1 LLEYSRFMLFQTGSN
16 TPPNGQIVIGKKNQ
30 SPYPPEQFFGLI
42 DEVAVYN
49 RALSDEEIKS
59 ISEEA
64 APAKPASAH

>member
-1 LLEYSRFMLFQTGSN
+1 M
-16 TPPNGQIVIGKKNQ
+16 
-30 SPYPPEQFFGLI
+30 
-42 DEVAVYN
+42 AVYN